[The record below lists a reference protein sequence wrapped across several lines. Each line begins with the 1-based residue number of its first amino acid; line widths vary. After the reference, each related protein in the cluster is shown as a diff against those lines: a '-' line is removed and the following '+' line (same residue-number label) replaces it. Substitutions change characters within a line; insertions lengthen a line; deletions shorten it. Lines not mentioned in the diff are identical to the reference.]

1 MMNLKGKKL
10 NVSMFTLIELVT
22 VIAIML
28 ILAGIALPTYNGI
41 RNRANKTK
49 AVAEIQSFATAIA
62 SFQTDM
68 GRLPR
73 TLNELVVNPGAGTK
87 WQGPYLQRR
96 KIQKDPW
103 QNAYVYQ
110 VPSKDGGAGSY
121 DIISYGSDGAPGGTG
136 SAKDIDNWPDD
147 GE

>member
-1 MMNLKGKKL
+1 MNSKEKKW
-10 NVSMFTLIELVT
+10 NVLRFTLIELVT

-28 ILAGIALPTYNGI
+28 ILAGIALPAYNGI

-49 AVAEIQSFATAIA
+49 AVAEIQSFVTAIA

-68 GRLPR
+68 GRLPK
-73 TLNELVVNPGAGTK
+73 TLDELVVNPGAGGK

-103 QNAYVYQ
+103 QNDYVYQ
-110 VPSKDGGAGSY
+110 VPSKEGGAGSY
-121 DIISYGSDGAPGGTG
+121 DIISYGSDGTPGGTG
-136 SAKDIDNWPDD
+136 NAKDIDNWPDD
-147 GE
+147 EE